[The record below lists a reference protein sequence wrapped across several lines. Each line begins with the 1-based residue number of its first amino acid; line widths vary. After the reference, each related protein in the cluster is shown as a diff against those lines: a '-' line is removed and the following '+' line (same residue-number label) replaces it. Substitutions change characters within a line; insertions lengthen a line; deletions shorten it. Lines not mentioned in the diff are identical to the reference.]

1 MTTIPTDASNNIDE
15 EHNYPA
21 EEEKKVNS
29 DAMLQVHSTAKSN
42 DPNLSGKVVF
52 LCAITNRIKIRGMFV
67 SSSIRVL
74 SILIFRTT

>member
-1 MTTIPTDASNNIDE
+1 MPTDASNNIDE

-29 DAMLQVHSTAKSN
+29 DAMLPVHSTAKSN

-52 LCAITNRIKIRGMFV
+52 LCAITKKKFHNMIV

>member
-1 MTTIPTDASNNIDE
+1 MTTIPTDASNNIED

-21 EEEKKVNS
+21 EKEKKVNS
-29 DAMLQVHSTAKSN
+29 DAMLPVHSTAKSN

-52 LCAITNRIKIRGMFV
+52 LCAITKKSFMFV
-67 SSSIRVL
+67 SSSIRAL

>member
-1 MTTIPTDASNNIDE
+1 MPTDASNNIDE

-29 DAMLQVHSTAKSN
+29 DAMLPVHSTAKSN

-52 LCAITNRIKIRGMFV
+52 LSEITKKA
-67 SSSIRVL
+67 
-74 SILIFRTT
+74 

>member
-1 MTTIPTDASNNIDE
+1 MPTDASNNIDE

-29 DAMLQVHSTAKSN
+29 DAMLPVHSTAKSN

-52 LCAITNRIKIRGMFV
+52 LCAITKKVLRCGV
-67 SSSIRVL
+67 GYLSSIPVL
-74 SILIFRTT
+74 SI

>member
-1 MTTIPTDASNNIDE
+1 MPTDASNNIDE

-29 DAMLQVHSTAKSN
+29 DAMLPVHSTAKSN

-52 LCAITNRIKIRGMFV
+52 LCAITKK
-67 SSSIRVL
+67 VL
-74 SILIFRTT
+74 